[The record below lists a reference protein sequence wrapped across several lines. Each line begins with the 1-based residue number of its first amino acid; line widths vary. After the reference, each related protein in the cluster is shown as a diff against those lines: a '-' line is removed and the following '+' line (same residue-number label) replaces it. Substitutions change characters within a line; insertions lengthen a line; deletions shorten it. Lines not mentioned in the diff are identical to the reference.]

1 MIRTRGQCA
10 KILMRMAAFLLAAAA
25 IVVWQREYLVKLYFE
40 NQVTQVGWFVNGAIL
55 LLFISG
61 LARLIQL
68 FLFYDREE
76 QMLDQFKRSFTHGSH
91 EEVVSAVPSNSI
103 IGSRYSTIVDFYSA
117 RTEINHNALA
127 STLLAQETSRTSF
140 PKFVNNVLI
149 LSGVFGTIVSLTV
162 ALLGASSVIE
172 QTESVGALNTVIHGM
187 STALST
193 TMTAILSYFFFA
205 YFYLKLLDTQSHILG
220 RIEHVSATLLIPK
233 YQVATRSPEQNMND
247 MLIRTSEALAHFEQS
262 VRTIDRINV
271 RQSEMFE
278 QIRQIMEMNSTTLEE
293 IKILLRDGF
302 RLGGPVDRDP

>member
-127 STLLAQETSRTSF
+127 STLLAQEASRTSF